1 MSTSEG
7 EAPNPESGR
16 TKWPIELIK
25 VLALPLVTLV
35 LGYWFNSSLN
45 ERQQID
51 NNVRLYAEMMG
62 RREEA
67 DSNLRKDMFNSILA
81 TFMAK
86 DPNLRVTPEEQI
98 RQQILSLELLAY
110 NFHESLDIAPLF
122 KDVGRR
128 IAADDIATSTE
139 LRGRL
144 ESVALQVIEHQLT
157 ALSDVGTVERGDALP
172 DKIKDLQ
179 AHVMFGARAI
189 PDPSVRPG
197 EGASRVCLSMEA
209 SNGSRHYRQFLLEL
223 IGLNDPAREV
233 QVRLYVSKVLTEE
246 QCQQATLDLEGQRE
260 IDTNFVV
267 GLYRLPD
274 DRQHAIVA
282 ERALRGV
289 VDGAQPERGEPDAG
303 VLPCLTCEPEG
314 QALLRRSHQGSRSRP
329 PTGPLKLR
337 VSVASNDLAAFHDKR
352 DAFELADVRERVA
365 RDSHEIGEFALGDRS
380 DVVLPAHDFGV
391 DDRS

>member
-1 MSTSEG
+1 
-7 EAPNPESGR
+7 
-16 TKWPIELIK
+16 

-67 DSNLRKDMFNSILA
+67 DSNLRKDMFNSILN

-86 DPNLRVTPEEQI
+86 DPNSRLTAGEQI

-128 IAADDIATSTE
+128 IPVDETPISAE

-144 ESVALQVIEHQLT
+144 ESVAGQVIEHQLT

-172 DKIKDLQ
+172 DKIRDLQ
-179 AHVMFGARAI
+179 AHIMFGARAI
-189 PDPSVRPG
+189 ADPMIKPG
-197 EGASRVCLSMEA
+197 EGPSRVCLSMEITD
-209 SNGSRHYRQFLLEL
+209 GTRHYRQFLLEL
-223 IGLNDPAREV
+223 IGYNQEAHEV
-233 QVRLYVSKVLTEE
+233 QVRLYVSKVLSEE
-246 QCQQATLDLEGQRE
+246 QCRQATLDLEGQRE

-267 GLYRLPD
+267 GLFDFPMIDNTRLSGSERCSVSLTALNPNVVSLTLAYFPSSRASLKD
-274 DRQHAIVA
+274 KPYYDEVIKGLVRDRAA
-282 ERALRGV
+282 SL
-289 VDGAQPERGEPDAG
+289 
-303 VLPCLTCEPEG
+303 LP
-314 QALLRRSHQGSRSRP
+314 
-329 PTGPLKLR
+329 
-337 VSVASNDLAAFHDKR
+337 
-352 DAFELADVRERVA
+352 
-365 RDSHEIGEFALGDRS
+365 
-380 DVVLPAHDFGV
+380 
-391 DDRS
+391 

>member
-1 MSTSEG
+1 MSMPEG
-7 EAPNPESGR
+7 EVPTPTPPPSESHR
-16 TKWPIELIK
+16 TWPIDLIK

-67 DSNLRKDMFNSILA
+67 DSNLRKDMFNSILN

-86 DPNLRVTPEEQI
+86 DPNLRQTADEQI

-128 IAADDIATSTE
+128 IPINESAISIE

-144 ESVALQVIEHQLT
+144 ESVAQQVIEHQLT

-179 AHVMFGARAI
+179 AHIMFGARAI
-189 PDPSVRPG
+189 ADPMVKPG
-197 EGASRVCLSMEA
+197 EGPSRLCLSMEA
-209 SNGSRHYRQFLLEL
+209 TDGTRHYRQFVVEL
-223 IGLNDPAREV
+223 IGYNQVAHEV
-233 QVRLYVSKVLTEE
+233 QVRLYVSKVLTAE

-267 GLYRLPD
+267 GLFDFPMIDNTRLSGSERCSVSLTALNPNVVSLTLAYFPSSRASLKD
-274 DRQHAIVA
+274 KPYYDEVIKGLVRDRQTS
-282 ERALRGV
+282 V
-289 VDGAQPERGEPDAG
+289 VP
-303 VLPCLTCEPEG
+303 
-314 QALLRRSHQGSRSRP
+314 
-329 PTGPLKLR
+329 
-337 VSVASNDLAAFHDKR
+337 
-352 DAFELADVRERVA
+352 
-365 RDSHEIGEFALGDRS
+365 
-380 DVVLPAHDFGV
+380 
-391 DDRS
+391 

>member
-7 EAPNPESGR
+7 DAPIPTPPPANGHR
-16 TKWPIELIK
+16 TWPIDLIK

-67 DSNLRKDMFNSILA
+67 DSNLRKDMFNSILT
-81 TFMAK
+81 TFLAK
-86 DPNLRVTPEEQI
+86 DPSLRVTAEEQI

-128 IAADDIATSTE
+128 IPIEETPVNAE
-139 LRGRL
+139 LRARL

-172 DKIKDLQ
+172 DKIKELQ
-179 AHVMFGARAI
+179 AHIMFGVRAI
-189 PDPSVRPG
+189 PDPNVKPG
-197 EGASRVCLSMEA
+197 EGASRLCLSMEA
-209 SNGSRHYRQFLLEL
+209 NDGSRHYRQFVLEL
-223 IGLNDPAREV
+223 IGSDQVAREV
-233 QVRLYVSKVLTEE
+233 QVRLYVSKPLTEE
-246 QCQQATLDLEGQRE
+246 LCQQATLDLEGQRE

-267 GLYRLPD
+267 GLYDFPMIDNTRLSRD
-274 DRQHAIVA
+274 Q
-282 ERALRGV
+282 RAAV
-289 VDGAQPERGEPDAG
+289 VVNQLNDSGAD
-303 VLPCLTCEPEG
+303 LTLVYFP
-314 QALLRRSHQGSRSRP
+314 GSYAS
-329 PTGPLKLR
+329 LKEKVSFDEVVEKLR
-337 VSVASNDLAAFHDKR
+337 L
-352 DAFELADVRERVA
+352 
-365 RDSHEIGEFALGDRS
+365 IGQPQE
-380 DVVLPAHDFGV
+380 
-391 DDRS
+391 

>member
-1 MSTSEG
+1 MSED
-7 EAPNPESGR
+7 EAPRPADSHR
-16 TKWPIELIK
+16 TWPIDLIK

-67 DSNLRKDMFNSILA
+67 DSNLRKDMFNSILN

-86 DPNLRVTPEEQI
+86 DPSLKMTPDEQI

-128 IAADDIATSTE
+128 IANDGSSASGE

-157 ALSDVGTVERGDALP
+157 ALSDVGSVERGDALP

-179 AHVMFGARAI
+179 ANIMFGARAVSD
-189 PDPSVRPG
+189 PDVKPG
-197 EGASRVCLSMEA
+197 EGVTRVCLSMEA
-209 SNGSRHYRQFLLEL
+209 MDRSRHYRQFLLEL
-223 IGLNDPAREV
+223 IGYSPATHEV
-233 QVRLYVSKVLTEE
+233 QVRLYVSRVLTEE
-246 QCQQATLDLEGQRE
+246 QCQQPALDLEGQRE

-267 GLYRLPD
+267 GLFDFPMIDNTRLSGS
-274 DRQHAIVA
+274 
-282 ERALRGV
+282 ERCSVSLT
-289 VDGAQPERGEPDAG
+289 
-303 VLPCLTCEPEG
+303 VLNPNV
-314 QALLRRSHQGSRSRP
+314 
-329 PTGPLKLR
+329 
-337 VSVASNDLAAFHDKR
+337 VSVALSYFPASRASLKDKPYYDEVIRGLVR
-352 DAFELADVRERVA
+352 DRGAP
-365 RDSHEIGEFALGDRS
+365 LGLR
-380 DVVLPAHDFGV
+380 
-391 DDRS
+391 

>member
-1 MSTSEG
+1 MSEG
-7 EAPNPESGR
+7 DAPATGEGR
-16 TKWPIELIK
+16 RTWPIELVK

-67 DSNLRKDMFNSILA
+67 DSNLRKDMFNSILN

-86 DPNLRVTPEEQI
+86 DPNSRVTAEEQI

-128 IAADDIATSTE
+128 IPGGQSESSNE
-139 LRGRL
+139 LRARL

-157 ALSDVGTVERGDALP
+157 ALSDVGSVERGDALP
-172 DKIKDLQ
+172 DRIKDFQ
-179 AHVMFGARAI
+179 AHIMFGARAI
-189 PDPSVRPG
+189 PDPNVKPG

-209 SNGSRHYRQFLLEL
+209 TDGTRHYRQFILEL
-223 IGLNDPAREV
+223 IGYKPDARDV

-246 QCQQATLDLEGQRE
+246 QCQQPTLDLQAHRE

-267 GLYRLPD
+267 GLFDFPMIDNTRLSGS
-274 DRQHAIVA
+274 
-282 ERALRGV
+282 ERCSVSLTALNPNV
-289 VDGAQPERGEPDAG
+289 VSLTLAYFPASRASLKDKPYYDEVIRDLVRERPAG
-303 VLPCLTCEPEG
+303 VLP
-314 QALLRRSHQGSRSRP
+314 
-329 PTGPLKLR
+329 
-337 VSVASNDLAAFHDKR
+337 
-352 DAFELADVRERVA
+352 
-365 RDSHEIGEFALGDRS
+365 
-380 DVVLPAHDFGV
+380 
-391 DDRS
+391 